1 MMNEKISLNGIL
13 MEVFNVI
20 VFALSSI
27 GAITIAAYIFKSI
40 NNDCEIPFVFFR
52 QIFVYIGLLSI
63 VIFVAF
69 TDALSKIATQR
80 LRIMI
85 SVIGLY
91 VIMLFGFRNARVN
104 PFQSVEL
111 FLIDTAWF
119 VFVVGTAL
127 LVWREY
133 QRIVSNRYMKYI
145 STYQAELNNK
155 SKSQR

>member
-1 MMNEKISLNGIL
+1 MNEKISLNGIL
-13 MEVFNVI
+13 MEVLNVV

-27 GAITIAAYIFKSI
+27 GAITIAAYLFKSI
-40 NNDCEIPFVFFR
+40 NNDYEIPFEFFR

-69 TDALSKIATQR
+69 TDVMSKIATPR
-80 LRIMI
+80 LRIII

-91 VIMLFGFRNARVN
+91 AIMLFGFRSTRAN

-119 VFVVGTAL
+119 VFVVGIAL

-145 STYQAELNNK
+145 SIYQAELNNK
-155 SKSQR
+155 SKSQL

>member
-13 MEVFNVI
+13 MEVLNVV

-27 GAITIAAYIFKSI
+27 GAITIMAYLFKSI
-40 NNDCEIPFVFFR
+40 NNDYEIPVVFFR

-69 TDALSKIATQR
+69 TDAMSKIATQR
-80 LRIMI
+80 LRVMI

-91 VIMLFGFRNARVN
+91 VIMLFGFRSTRVN
-104 PFQSVEL
+104 PFQSVGV

-119 VFVVGTAL
+119 VFVVGAAL

-155 SKSQR
+155 SKL